1 MGAVSC
7 QERLE
12 AIISSDPKIIKII
25 GDSLLRGMI
34 AEGVFGP
41 RGLSQKEIQIQ
52 LRKECLRRLKSNEE
66 SIVWST
72 MDRTSTLT
80 REARRFQSQGFYE
93 IAVLLYATA
102 SEHWLNVVVS
112 ALCKRS
118 RLGRSGT
125 PHVIR
130 DTPFRAKC
138 TWLLTLL
145 DAPPI
150 KTCASQEPRAPNATS
165 ERIRPFQM
173 EERPSGYGRARL
185 GRQVPVRLGTNLK
198 LPKAL

>member
-1 MGAVSC
+1 MGAQNNKAS

-34 AEGVFGP
+34 AEGVFDP

-52 LRKECLRRLKSNEE
+52 LRKECLRRLKGNEE

-72 MDRTSTLT
+72 TDRTSTLT

-102 SEHWLNVVVS
+102 SEHWLNDVVS

-130 DTPFRAKC
+130 NTPFRAKC

-150 KTCASQEPRAPNATS
+150 KPAHLKNQERLMQLRN
-165 ERIRPFQM
+165 EFVFQN
-173 EERPSGYGRARL
+173 
-185 GRQVPVRLGTNLK
+185 T
-198 LPKAL
+198 